1 MFHGMSCWTTRRN
14 PPESTEAG
22 KPQAGADDE
31 GSTHTGMVQNPF
43 SSNSV
48 TCINYQLI
56 QDWTAINEYLL
67 LGTQHSAHHV
77 VRFTAYLESK
87 WFFNPQRWRIARCS
101 DRKVFVIA
109 VCVFIHVI
117 LPFDEEFHNQSNKTT
132 FLQSTQTRSARGRN
146 SDHMRFC
153 KFGMTRNQSC
163 HTISYHFCLKSRR

>member
-1 MFHGMSCWTTRRN
+1 MLQYIINLQKCQVIRQQPFHSYNSWRFTFNPLHFNGTKLRPFEMFHGMSCWTTRRN
-14 PPESTEAG
+14 PQEPTEAG

-77 VRFTAYLESK
+77 VRFTAYLKSK
-87 WFFNPQRWRIARCS
+87 
-101 DRKVFVIA
+101 
-109 VCVFIHVI
+109 
-117 LPFDEEFHNQSNKTT
+117 
-132 FLQSTQTRSARGRN
+132 
-146 SDHMRFC
+146 
-153 KFGMTRNQSC
+153 
-163 HTISYHFCLKSRR
+163 